1 MAAGRTPWKYTWEI
15 THTPDPGGISGEKGG
30 KIMKAVRIGL
40 YATDGKKYHRGGL
53 KMAKDSYMHI
63 RINSELKEQA
73 QKLAEADGR
82 DLTNWITWLIRKEI
96 EKAAEK

>member
-1 MAAGRTPWKYTWEI
+1 
-15 THTPDPGGISGEKGG
+15 
-30 KIMKAVRIGL
+30 
-40 YATDGKKYHRGGL
+40 
-53 KMAKDSYMHI
+53 MAKDSYMHI

-82 DLTNWITWLIRKEI
+82 NLSGWVTWLIRKEI